1 MFVPIRLASHSPNA
15 QSAVAEQGSAV
26 AMVMDSSV
34 TIYKKR
40 KRTLEKLDLQG
51 YSTLCPALFQPFP
64 SLIFNPTA
72 PSLHNQIP
80 HRLGCY
86 PLLFFPLVPLLF
98 LQINFFLSTRIRINP
113 LFSRPP
119 QQSPASPQSVA
130 VFQPQPNSVSGS
142 SAPQQSLPQIQGL

>member
-1 MFVPIRLASHSPNA
+1 MFVPIRLASHSQNS
-15 QSAVAEQGSAV
+15 QSVLAEQDTAV

-64 SLIFNPTA
+64 SLIFISTA
-72 PSLHNQIP
+72 PSPHNQIL

-86 PLLFFPLVPLLF
+86 PPLFFPLVPLPF
-98 LQINFFLSTRIRINP
+98 LPIHFFLSTRIRTYP

-119 QQSPASPQSVA
+119 QQSPASLQSVA
-130 VFQPQPNSVSGS
+130 VFQPQPNSDSGS
-142 SAPQQSLPQIQGL
+142 SAPQQSLPQIQGR